1 VVARFRV
8 KKSQIMPKTM
18 LCHPFLVFLNP
29 MFLFMKKLMVL
40 LVTLVLFTATEAQT
54 AAPSTQV
61 LLAKETAHDFGKIPQ
76 GKPVYTT
83 FTLVNKS
90 NATMKLDNVSASCGC
105 TTPEWSK
112 APIAPG
118 ASTAIKVG
126 YNAADSGPFERFIT
140 VQYNSGQTIQMSVK
154 GHVWTPPAGAAPL
167 NASVLF
173 LKQQTQ

>member
-1 VVARFRV
+1 
-8 KKSQIMPKTM
+8 
-18 LCHPFLVFLNP
+18 
-29 MFLFMKKLMVL
+29 MKKWMGLLVVL
-40 LVTLVLFTATEAQT
+40 LAAIATQAQT
-54 AAPSTQV
+54 AAP
-61 LLAKETAHDFGKIPQ
+61 LAPALEAKETVHHFGKIPQ

-90 NATMKLDNVSASCGC
+90 NATINLNNVSASCGC
-105 TTPEWSK
+105 TTPEWNK

-140 VQYNSGQTIQMSVK
+140 VQYNGGQTAQMTIK
-154 GHVWTPPAGAAPL
+154 GTVWTPPAGAAPP
-167 NASVLF
+167 NAAVQF